1 MWKKLIPQMITAN
14 LNLEREMYG
23 VSWPADDQTPPQLIN
38 YFVGFVDASEKY
50 PDNFRELFLEGGNY
64 FEYKYV
70 GAAADIDKGFLR
82 AYTEELSASGLNS
95 REGQHLELYG
105 ADYDPQA
112 PIIKF
117 SILIPVK

>member
-1 MWKKLIPQMITAN
+1 MIDAK

-38 YFVGFVDASEKY
+38 YFVGFVDAGENY
-50 PDNFRELFLEGGNY
+50 PANFQGLGLEGGNY

-70 GAAADIDKGFLR
+70 GPAAEIDHGFLK
-82 AYTEELSASGLNS
+82 AYTEALPSSGLTS
-95 REGQHLELYG
+95 REGQHLEIYS

-112 PIIKF
+112 PVIKF